1 MPEKELE
8 TIADRANMIV
18 AGYAYTKID
27 DVIKVLNL
35 NDPNEACILSKDGEM
50 LSTNMDD
57 ATLLLAQ
64 AYYLK
69 NRSFME
75 EEDA

>member
-18 AGYAYTKID
+18 AGYAYTKTD
-27 DVIKVLNL
+27 GVIKVLNL